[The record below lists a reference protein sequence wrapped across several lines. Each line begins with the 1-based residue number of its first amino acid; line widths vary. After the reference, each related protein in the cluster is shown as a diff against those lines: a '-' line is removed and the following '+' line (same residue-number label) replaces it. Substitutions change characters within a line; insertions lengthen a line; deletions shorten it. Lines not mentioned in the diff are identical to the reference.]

1 MSDETNDGRGP
12 HSDAAHPNGASHEL
26 AMPTADPFA
35 DPGLPHHVPRRTDV
49 DERAAKRAERQVSAL
64 FTLSTLCTIGFV
76 VAYVSI
82 DKDEIIRVQ
91 TLGRV
96 NALNFTLGL
105 TLGGALLF
113 IGIGAIH
120 WARKLMNSEEI
131 VDYRHPMKSSAQDTA
146 DVLVM
151 AKAGAADSALPRR
164 KMIWMSL
171 AGAMAAFPI
180 TLLVPLRD
188 LGPLPHRKLRETLW
202 KDPARREIVHAN
214 GGARLRPDDLQV
226 GSQISARPTGNVSLD
241 DLAKA
246 AILLV
251 RLHPDEVQSKTQLD
265 KGYQGIM
272 AFSKICSHAGC
283 PLGLYEHTTHHMLCP
298 CHQSTFDLS
307 RGGKVIFGPA
317 ARDLPQLAITVNS
330 EGYLVARGDFDEP
343 VGPSFWERG

>member
-1 MSDETNDGRGP
+1 
-12 HSDAAHPNGASHEL
+12 
-26 AMPTADPFA
+26 
-35 DPGLPHHVPRRTDV
+35 
-49 DERAAKRAERQVSAL
+49 
-64 FTLSTLCTIGFV
+64 
-76 VAYVSI
+76 
-82 DKDEIIRVQ
+82 
-91 TLGRV
+91 
-96 NALNFTLGL
+96 
-105 TLGGALLF
+105 
-113 IGIGAIH
+113 
-120 WARKLMNSEEI
+120 MNSEEI
-131 VDYRHPMKSSAQDTA
+131 VDYRHPMKSSSQDTA
-146 DVLVM
+146 AVLVM

-251 RLHPDEVQSKTQLD
+251 RLHPDEVASKTQLD

>member
-1 MSDETNDGRGP
+1 
-12 HSDAAHPNGASHEL
+12 
-26 AMPTADPFA
+26 
-35 DPGLPHHVPRRTDV
+35 V
-49 DERAAKRAERQVSAL
+49 
-64 FTLSTLCTIGFV
+64 
-76 VAYVSI
+76 
-82 DKDEIIRVQ
+82 
-91 TLGRV
+91 
-96 NALNFTLGL
+96 
-105 TLGGALLF
+105 
-113 IGIGAIH
+113 
-120 WARKLMNSEEI
+120 
-131 VDYRHPMKSSAQDTA
+131 
-146 DVLVM
+146 
-151 AKAGAADSALPRR
+151 
-164 KMIWMSL
+164 
-171 AGAMAAFPI
+171 
-180 TLLVPLRD
+180 
-188 LGPLPHRKLRETLW
+188 